1 MRLRLRTGYNK
12 GADILSSE
20 IEPTL
25 PLACGNRGGRGRG
38 RHARRHPDSDGER
51 GPAAV

>member
-25 PLACGNRGGRGRG
+25 PLACGNPGAVATRGGT
-38 RHARRHPDSDGER
+38 PTSDGER